1 MGQKHCCGCF
11 SLREGT
17 LIILV
22 LSTLSYIYQL
32 FSNIL
37 NFEIVNINDN
47 RSVAVKTLNIIL
59 FIVGVAFLFVGF
71 IGVVSRKAIC
81 VKIYAFYYLISM
93 IISIVLTAINLV
105 NSNISPADE
114 AESIGVTIGYILIVL
129 TFLLESYF
137 IYVFFAYS
145 RELREEEEEGK
156 KIAENAVIV

>member
-32 FSNIL
+32 FSDIL

-93 IISIVLTAINLV
+93 IISIALTLINLA
-105 NSNISPADE
+105 NSELSPADE

>member
-81 VKIYAFYYLISM
+81 VKIYAFYYLISL

>member
-47 RSVAVKTLNIIL
+47 RSVAVKTLNIII

-81 VKIYAFYYLISM
+81 VKIYAFYYLISL